1 MKYAV
6 NDKQELLLCPFDDI
20 LEGYTEI
27 TKEEYEEL
35 SKPSLDAIKG
45 NKHSELKNVMTTKRQ
60 ALTVSYDDDTFDA
73 NENAQSNM
81 MVLLKSFDLG
91 AASVSIR
98 SATEKTHTFNK
109 EHTQE
114 LSLLMLQAVN
124 NLYDTYWKLKDQLSK
139 CETVDEVNEIKW
151 E

>member
-27 TKEEYEEL
+27 SKEEYEEL
-35 SKPSLDAIKG
+35 SKPSLDTIKG
-45 NKHSELKNVMTTKRQ
+45 NKHNELKNVMTTKRQ
-60 ALTVSYDDDTFDA
+60 ALTVSYDGDAFNA
-73 NENAQSNM
+73 NEAAQSNM

-124 NLYDTYWKLKDQLSK
+124 NLYDIYWKLKDQLAK
-139 CETVDEVNEIKW
+139 CETVDAVNEIAW